1 MTRVLMLD
9 PASSR
14 SYLREL
20 VEYPDGH
27 YRALFEAAYFV
38 LPGGQSAP
46 SKSQWN
52 NLKKRMKRHEP
63 LVFVF
68 KEHGEVADKDGR
80 QCCYVD
86 FGFFAG

>member
-1 MTRVLMLD
+1 
-9 PASSR
+9 
-14 SYLREL
+14 L

-27 YRALFEAAYFV
+27 YRALFDPALFV
-38 LPGGQSAP
+38 LPAGQSAP

-68 KEHGEVADKDGR
+68 KEHGEATGGDGS
-80 QCCYVD
+80 QCYYVD